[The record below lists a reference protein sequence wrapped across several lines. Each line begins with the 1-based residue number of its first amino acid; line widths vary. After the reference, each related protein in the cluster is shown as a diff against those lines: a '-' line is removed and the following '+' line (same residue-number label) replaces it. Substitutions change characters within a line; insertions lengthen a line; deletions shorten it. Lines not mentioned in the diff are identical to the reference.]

1 MPLQLFLFAGLIAL
15 FPACH
20 STKNVADA
28 AFEKFIQSQLPGA
41 ELIYNSTK
49 DFVLC
54 LSKSSEPATGRKAYL
69 VVEVA
74 THKTITEGS
83 FMPGY
88 LKWLNNDELELFDA
102 PGMINK
108 QEDNAFNKK
117 IIRIRSTKS

>member
-1 MPLQLFLFAGLIAL
+1 MPLLPFLFAGFIAL

-28 AFEKFIQSQLPGA
+28 AFEEFIQSQMPGA
-41 ELIYNSTK
+41 ELIYNSAK

-54 LSKSSEPATGRKAYL
+54 LSKSSEPATGRKEYL

-74 THKTITEGS
+74 THKTVIHGS

-88 LKWLNNDELELFDA
+88 IKWLNNNELELFDA
-102 PGMINK
+102 PEMINK
-108 QEDNAFNKK
+108 HEGHAIEKK
-117 IIRIRSTKS
+117 IIKIRSTKS